1 MNIVDKIIV
10 DPITRGLKF
19 FTKGG
24 VVVSQSPVGMSDQL
38 ATQLG
43 LKQYLHGTTYNGGIA
58 PTLTLTGGGGT
69 LNSVARTVFIPY
81 QMHDGSW
88 RMRFN
93 LVNASL
99 SSAVR
104 TTLQLTL
111 SGVTF
116 GGGGINIIA
125 PALNVVGLASVAYT
139 ITGGGAIEC
148 TFPSNTINGFYASG
162 DVELNSKPTWAY

>member
-81 QMHDGSW
+81 QMQDGSW

-93 LVNASL
+93 LVNAAL

-116 GGGGINIIA
+116 GGGGINVIT
-125 PALNVVGLASVAYT
+125 PALSVSALASVAYT
-139 ITGGGAIEC
+139 ITSGGAIEC
-148 TFPSNTINGFYASG
+148 NFPSNTISGFYASG